1 MQTLNIPTSTQ
12 YSLTR
17 ARIPNALLEPP
28 FRDRPVDWEDCVLV
42 DLVIE
47 NGRVAQLRPYRT
59 GESDVAGIDLDGRMV
74 LPTFVDMHAHL
85 DKGHVIPRVR
95 PDGTLH
101 GGFAATISDRARWA
115 VEEMRA
121 RMEFGLQCAYAHGV
135 SAIRTHLD
143 SVTLALAERSFALFT
158 ELRRAWADRVDLQAV
173 AIAPMDVYLGPLGG
187 QLAELAARH
196 GGVLGGVTD
205 TLQLV
210 NGVHEQLDEA
220 LDALFALA
228 QERSLDIDLHVDQSA
243 DPAAF
248 TLPHIARAKLR
259 SKYQGRV
266 VCGHCV
272 NLSLQS
278 EEVISATLALAREA
292 DLSFVSMPTPM
303 MYLMDRAPG
312 RTPRWRG
319 VTAAKEIMEAGLPL
333 AIGGDNCRD
342 AWFPYGDHDM
352 LDTLKQAV
360 RIFQTDDP
368 MKGALEMATR
378 TPADIVR
385 RPDLGRIAAGLPA
398 KLVIF
403 SARSLNSLFCRDQAD
418 RTVINGRDRVLD
430 ALPRHEDLA
439 KALGLDEPK
448 LETTGRA

>member
-1 MQTLNIPTSTQ
+1 MQTLNIPRSTQ

-17 ARIPNALLEPP
+17 ALIPSVLLEPP
-28 FRDRPVDWEDCVLV
+28 IRDCPADWEDCVLV
-42 DLVIE
+42 DLVID
-47 NGRVAQLRPYRT
+47 NGRVAQVRPSRA
-59 GESDVAGIDLDGRMV
+59 GENDVAGLDLEGRMV
-74 LPTFVDMHAHL
+74 WPTFVDMHAHL

-101 GGFAATISDRARWA
+101 GGYAATISDRARWA
-115 VEEMRA
+115 LEDMKA

-143 SVTLALAERSFALFT
+143 SVTFALAERSFALFA
-158 ELRRAWADRVDLQAV
+158 ELRHAWADRVDLQAV
-173 AIAPMDVYLGPLGG
+173 AIAPMKVYLSPLGS

-205 TLQLV
+205 TIQLV
-210 NGVHEQLDEA
+210 NGVHEHLDEA
-220 LDALFALA
+220 FDALFALA
-228 QERSLDIDLHVDQSA
+228 RERGLDIDLHVDQSS

-248 TLPHIARAKLR
+248 ALPNVARAKLR
-259 SKYQGRV
+259 SKFEGRV

-278 EEVISATLALAREA
+278 DEAISVTLALAREA

-319 VTAAKEIMEAGLPL
+319 VTAAKEIIEAGLPL

-360 RIFQTDDP
+360 RVFQTDDP

-378 TPADIVR
+378 APADIIR
-385 RPDLGRIAAGLPA
+385 RPDLGRIGVGLPA

-418 RTVINGRDRVLD
+418 RIVINGRGRVLD

-439 KALGLDEPK
+439 RVLGI
-448 LETTGRA
+448 

>member
-1 MQTLNIPTSTQ
+1 MQSLNIPSSTL

-17 ARIPNALLEPP
+17 ARIPNALLDPP
-28 FRDRPVDWEDCVLV
+28 LRQAPTDWEDCVLV
-42 DLVIE
+42 DLLID
-47 NGRVAQLRPYRT
+47 NGRVAEVRPSRG
-59 GESDVAGIDLDGRMV
+59 GENRVAGVDLEGRV
-74 LPTFVDMHAHL
+74 VWPTFVDMHAHL

-101 GGFAATISDRARWA
+101 GGFAATIKDRARWA
-115 VEEMRA
+115 VEEMKA
-121 RMEFGLQCAYAHGV
+121 RMEFGLKCAYAHGV

-143 SVTLALAERSFALFT
+143 SVTLALAERSFVLFS
-158 ELRRAWADRVDLQAV
+158 ELRGAWVDRVDLQAV
-173 AIAPMDVYLGPLGG
+173 AIAPITVYLSPLGRE
-187 QLAELAARH
+187 LAELAACH

-205 TLQLV
+205 TIEAV
-210 NGVHEQLDEA
+210 NGVHEQLDQA
-220 LDALFALA
+220 LDALFGLA
-228 QERSLDIDLHVDQSA
+228 RERGLDVDLHVDQSS

-248 TLPHIARAKLR
+248 TIPNIARAKLR
-259 SKYQGRV
+259 SKFAGV
-266 VCGHCV
+266 VACDHCV
-272 NLSLQS
+272 NLSLQPD
-278 EEVISATLALAREA
+278 EVIASTLKLAREA
-292 DLSFVSMPTPM
+292 DLAFVSMPTPM

-319 VTAAKEIMEAGLPL
+319 VTAVKEIMEAGLKL

-360 RIFQTDDP
+360 RVFQTDDP

-378 TPADIVR
+378 TPADIIR
-385 RPDLGRIAAGLPA
+385 RPDLGRIAVGLPA

-403 SARSLNSLFCRDQAD
+403 AARSLNSLFCRDQAD
-418 RTVINGRDRVLD
+418 RIVINGRRGRVLD

-439 KALGLDEPK
+439 QALGL
-448 LETTGRA
+448 

>member
-1 MQTLNIPTSTQ
+1 MQSLNIPPSSR

-17 ARIPNALLEPP
+17 ARIPSALLEAPV
-28 FRDRPVDWEDCVLV
+28 RDCPVDWEGCVLV
-42 DLVIE
+42 DLVIDD
-47 NGRVAQLRPYRT
+47 GRVAEVRPSRT
-59 GESDVAGIDLDGRMV
+59 GESDVAGVDLEGRMV
-74 LPTFVDMHAHL
+74 WPTFVDMHAHL

-101 GGFAATISDRARWA
+101 GGYAVTIGDRARWA

-143 SVTLALAERSFALFT
+143 SVTLALAERSFALFA
-158 ELRRAWADRVDLQAV
+158 ELRREWVDRVDLQAV
-173 AIAPMDVYLGPLGG
+173 AITPMNAYLSPLGRE
-187 QLAELAARH
+187 LAELAARH

-205 TLQLV
+205 TLELV
-210 NGVHEQLDEA
+210 NGAHEQLDEA

-228 QERSLDIDLHVDQSA
+228 REFGLDVDLHVDQSSNL
-243 DPAAF
+243 AAF
-248 TLPHIARAKLR
+248 TLPNIARAKLR
-259 SKYQGRV
+259 SNFDGRV

-272 NLSLQS
+272 NLSLQPD
-278 EEVISATLALAREA
+278 EVISTTLALAREA
-292 DLSFVSMPTPM
+292 DLSFVSMPAAM

-360 RIFQTDDP
+360 RVFQTDDP

-378 TPADIVR
+378 NPADIIR
-385 RPDLGRIAAGLPA
+385 RPELGRIGVGLPA

-403 SARSLNSLFCRDQAD
+403 SARGLNSLFCRDQAD
-418 RTVINGRDRVLD
+418 RIVINRGGRVLD

-439 KALGLDEPK
+439 RTLGMC
-448 LETTGRA
+448 A